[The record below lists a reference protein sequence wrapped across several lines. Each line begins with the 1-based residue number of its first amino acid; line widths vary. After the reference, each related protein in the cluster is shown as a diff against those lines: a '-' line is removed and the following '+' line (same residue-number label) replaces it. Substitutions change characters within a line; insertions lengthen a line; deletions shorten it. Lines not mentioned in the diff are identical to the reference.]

1 MTKIILTLILF
12 NCFPMMAAETTQK
25 NILILGDSISAGYGV
40 APEEAYPS
48 LLQDKID
55 QAGLPWHV
63 INAGVSGDTSAGG
76 LGRIDWLLRQ
86 KVDVLLLELGGNDGL
101 RGLSPE
107 STEKN
112 LQAIINKTRSKYPE
126 VKILIAGM
134 RMPASMGVE
143 YTRRFEETF
152 SSLAQKN
159 KTAFLPFLL
168 EGIAGKPELNQPD
181 RIHPTP
187 AGHKIVAENVWK
199 VLKPLLE
206 QGPKVSALSA
216 GPK

>member
-1 MTKIILTLILF
+1 
-12 NCFPMMAAETTQK
+12 MAAETTQK

-159 KTAFLPFLL
+159 MTAFLPFLL

-187 AGHKIVAENVWK
+187 AGHKIVAENVWT